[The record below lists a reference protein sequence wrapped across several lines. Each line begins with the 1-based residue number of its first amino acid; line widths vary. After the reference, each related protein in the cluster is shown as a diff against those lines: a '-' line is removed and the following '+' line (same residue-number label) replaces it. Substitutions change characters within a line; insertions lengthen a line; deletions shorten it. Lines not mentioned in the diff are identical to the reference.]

1 MAERA
6 EPEREE
12 GAAELT
18 EEATDEDVGA
28 TGSRGQ
34 TEVGATEELEY
45 IHAAGYYDGC
55 IPFSEVGRACSLA
68 AGGFPIPPA
77 VRAWG
82 VPFPSRRVFPGAI
95 CGAG

>member
-18 EEATDEDVGA
+18 EEATDA

-45 IHAAGYYDGC
+45 VHAAGYYDGC
-55 IPFSEVGRACSLA
+55 IPSSEVGRACS
-68 AGGFPIPPA
+68 
-77 VRAWG
+77 
-82 VPFPSRRVFPGAI
+82 
-95 CGAG
+95 